1 MASENKKGELEV
13 RKASSYDIKFPD
25 NKYLDESDKKRIQKA
40 VNNGGVSIGNETYIS
55 EKELS
60 KLLVTDRKGVANVM
74 METPPEDLKK
84 VGDTEYMSTPHLQKA
99 ISQKRQ
105 QPRSITEQE
114 KLGYAQ
120 DCVNAF
126 SCNEELSKRRAIEA
140 DTIAK
145 QRSQLG
151 KRVIRERRS
160 EVSELSGKPL
170 DGTAEVHHK
179 DRVADKPE
187 RAFDPDNLT
196 VIRKDE
202 HSEYHNSDYPQNEK
216 GYNQFQKE
224 YKK

>member
-1 MASENKKGELEV
+1 M
-13 RKASSYDIKFPD
+13 
-25 NKYLDESDKKRIQKA
+25 
-40 VNNGGVSIGNETYIS
+40 
-55 EKELS
+55 
-60 KLLVTDRKGVANVM
+60 
-74 METPPEDLKK
+74 
-84 VGDTEYMSTPHLQKA
+84 GDVEYMSTPHLQKE

-126 SCNEELSKRRAIEA
+126 SNNEELSRQRAIEA
-140 DTIAK
+140 DLITK
-145 QRSQLG
+145 QRAQLG
-151 KRVIRERRS
+151 KKVIKERKS
-160 EVSELSGKPL
+160 KVSELSGKPL
-170 DGTAEVHHK
+170 DGMAEVHHK

-187 RAFDPDNLT
+187 RAFDPTNLA

-216 GYNQFQKE
+216 GYEQFEKK

>member
-1 MASENKKGELEV
+1 MIS
-13 RKASSYDIKFPD
+13 IFQD
-25 NKYLDESDKKRIQKA
+25 NKYLENSDKQRIQKA
-40 VNNGGVSIGNETYIS
+40 VTDGGISIGNKTFIS
-55 EKELS
+55 EKELN
-60 KLLVTDRKGVANVM
+60 KLLVTDRKGVTNAM
-74 METPPEDLKK
+74 MSTPPGDLKK
-84 VGDTEYMSTPHLQKA
+84 VGDVEYMSTPHLQKE

-126 SCNEELSKRRAIEA
+126 SNNEELSRQRAIEA
-140 DTIAK
+140 DLITK
-145 QRSQLG
+145 QRAQLG
-151 KRVIRERRS
+151 KKVIKERKS
-160 EVSELSGKPL
+160 KVSELSGKPL
-170 DGTAEVHHK
+170 DGMAEVHHK

-187 RAFDPDNLT
+187 RAFDPTNLA

-216 GYNQFQKE
+216 GYEQFEKK